1 MFKKYERDKSRR
13 LGLNM
18 ESRRKELGIREIID
32 GGVAH
37 HPQGILS
44 TTISGFLSRN
54 LSDQKAAKL
63 IYLKCCEK
71 KNVKQEFHIC
81 KTVLQK

>member
-1 MFKKYERDKSRR
+1 MFNKYERDKSRR

-18 ESRRKELGIREIID
+18 ESRRKEFGIREIID
-32 GGVAH
+32 GGVTH

-44 TTISGFLSRN
+44 STISGFLSRN

-63 IYLKCCEK
+63 IYLKC
-71 KNVKQEFHIC
+71 
-81 KTVLQK
+81 